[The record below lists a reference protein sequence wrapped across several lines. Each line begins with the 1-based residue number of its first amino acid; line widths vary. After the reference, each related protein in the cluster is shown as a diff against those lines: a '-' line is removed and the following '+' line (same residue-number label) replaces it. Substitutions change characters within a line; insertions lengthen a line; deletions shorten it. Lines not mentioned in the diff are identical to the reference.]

1 MRPPIVFMPLWIKPS
16 VLKKEVTMFA
26 AEATTEPQKLNLLES
41 LFNLLESLFIADDN
55 PDFLIPALTPDF
67 FYILGLGTSPL
78 PKTASIHSAKA
89 IFSFIGFPE

>member
-67 FYILGLGTSPL
+67 TPDFILDVSRGISYFLDFNFF
-78 PKTASIHSAKA
+78 SISSK
-89 IFSFIGFPE
+89 FN